1 MPDTKLINDVL
12 EQIQIDII
20 REDLT
25 AIAEMLER
33 LPEAVLLNYLSDCGY
48 ENPTIDL
55 GE

>member
-1 MPDTKLINDVL
+1 MTNQTLINDVL

-25 AIAEMLER
+25 AIVEMLEY
-33 LPEAVLLNYLSDCGY
+33 LPETVLRSYLSECEF
-48 ENPTIDL
+48 ENSHIEL